1 MGGLFLAM
9 IVETNMAVN
18 KNRIK
23 GNKVPKELYLKIPY
37 HILNIPDLGLCE
49 KVLLAHIYS
58 FGEKGCWQSNS
69 TLGEIFFV
77 DGRTI
82 SRWLARLK
90 KNSLVLWV
98 HPKGRYRTIW
108 AKSHPEVKMT
118 VTLSYMGEKISKEA
132 VISGHAAMILQGQ
145 NCLGSIDKP
154 DLPIA
159 TNQCIQVGQNCP
171 HTNNTTKKDIITQIT
186 APPSP
191 LPAGGQA
198 PAVLAERKNMAVRSI
213 KDFKKQF
220 GIGKRRRA
228 LLSEKEINDRRQIQL
243 KALLATTAP

>member
-1 MGGLFLAM
+1 LNNVA
-9 IVETNMAVN
+9 EANMAAD
-18 KNRIK
+18 KNRTK
-23 GNKVPKELYLKIPY
+23 RKKEPKELYLKIPY
-37 HILNIPDLGLCE
+37 HILNIPGLGLCE

-58 FGEKGCWQSNS
+58 FGEKGCWQSNA
-69 TLGEIFFV
+69 TLGEIFMV

-108 AKSHPEVKMT
+108 AKSHPNVKT
-118 VTLSYMGEKISKEA
+118 GAALSYMGEQISKEA
-132 VISGHAAMILQGQ
+132 VISGHAAAILQRQ
-145 NCLGSIDKP
+145 NCPGGIDRSV
-154 DLPIA
+154 LPTA

-171 HTNNTTKKDIITQIT
+171 HTNNTTKKDIISQTT

-198 PAVLAERKNMAVRSI
+198 PAVLAERKAAAVRRI
-213 KDFKKQF
+213 EEFKKQF
-220 GIGKRRRA
+220 GIAKRPREP
-228 LLSEKEINDRRQIQL
+228 LSEQEIQNRKQSQL
-243 KALLATTAP
+243 SALLATAKA